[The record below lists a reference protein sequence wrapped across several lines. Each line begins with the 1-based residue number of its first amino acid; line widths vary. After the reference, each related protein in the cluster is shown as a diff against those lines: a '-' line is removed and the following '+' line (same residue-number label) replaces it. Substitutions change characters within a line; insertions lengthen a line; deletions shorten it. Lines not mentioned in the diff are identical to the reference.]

1 MVINSVNIF
10 DSIPK
15 DLSFEVFEDIIGAS
29 TIRIERIISKG
40 HSSPDIGWYDQN
52 ENEWVM
58 IVDGKATLEFEDG
71 SKRELSTGDYINIPA
86 HVKHKVLWTDPNQI
100 TIWLAIFYKS

>member
-1 MVINSVNIF
+1 MNSVNIF
-10 DSIPK
+10 DSLPK
-15 DLSFEVFEDIIGAS
+15 DLSVEVSEEIIHAL
-29 TIRIERIISKG
+29 TIRIERIVSKG
-40 HSSPDIGWYDQN
+40 HSSPDKGWFDQD

-58 IVDGKATLEFEDG
+58 VIEGKAILEFEGG

-86 HVKHKVLWTDPNQI
+86 HVKHKVVQTDPNQI